1 MKDSGGGLGPG
12 GLLHPPHAR
21 RGEIRSNVTLRGQG
35 PRATWGQAPQN
46 RTDETFPCLLSG
58 AFCWR
63 VCKRGLGSVHS
74 RRCGSGARGQQC
86 RHRVGCSLEASFLEC
101 GRRLL
106 TTSSRGRPCV
116 CLGLNGLFLKGH
128 QSDWTRAPEGP
139 QVASVSSLKARLK
152 CRHSLR
158 SRGSGLHVVRGI
170 VSL

>member
-1 MKDSGGGLGPG
+1 MASC
-12 GLLHPPHAR
+12 
-21 RGEIRSNVTLRGQG
+21 TLPTPDEGRFAQCDVEGAG
-35 PRATWGQAPQN
+35 ATWGQAPQN
-46 RTDETFPCLLSG
+46 RTDETLPCLLSG

-74 RRCGSGARGQQC
+74 RRYGSGARGQKS
-86 RHRVGCSLEASFLEC
+86 RRRVGCSLEASFLEC
-101 GRRLL
+101 RRRLL

-139 QVASVSSLKARLK
+139 QVAFVSSLKASLK
-152 CRHSLR
+152 CSHSMR
-158 SRGSGLHVVRGI
+158 SWGSGLHAVRGI